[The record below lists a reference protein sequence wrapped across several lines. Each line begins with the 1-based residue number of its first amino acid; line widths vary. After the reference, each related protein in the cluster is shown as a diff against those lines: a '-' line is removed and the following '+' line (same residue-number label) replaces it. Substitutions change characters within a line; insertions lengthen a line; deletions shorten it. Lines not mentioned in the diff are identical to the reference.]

1 MAFANYPLATLTDT
15 LTTATDL
22 KITAYDKLLQERAL
36 PEDIFFTFGGN
47 YSDKM
52 KSVPNGIFMK
62 IPGAMA
68 QAYKATFPLLM
79 PLVGSAEYCIGTD
92 PITNAEEQILKEF
105 VAYYNDYDKSVKN
118 FLYGIEAI
126 QVSAYDILGKVTPQ
140 LGLFMKELYGYWLR
154 YALINGISPN
164 LASSPVSLSV
174 VPHPNT
180 LIAGLPGG
188 TSEQP
193 SENYTNNTAL
203 MASII
208 ASGMNACP
216 AGTGGALTPKTI
228 RSALDYFTTNSSKPL
243 KPLDIGG
250 KSMFILT
257 VPTSQKSFLLDP
269 SISGSLGSVWEAVS
283 RYMGQDEASLP
294 QFLGVVD
301 NVILIHDPR
310 APIAVP
316 YGTGSGSSTASG
328 TNAIYVDEY
337 LLPGLNDQR
346 TSLGSTDVMEAC
358 FFLGKGA
365 IADLEP
371 EPVHYETEYQLTK
384 KIQVKNACG
393 SRGFNRMDYDYS
405 TATSTSKINQ
415 SSGIIWARKQTS
427 SW

>member
-1 MAFANYPLATLTDT
+1 MAYVPLVSLSDT
-15 LTTATDL
+15 LTTAVDL

-52 KSVPNGIFMK
+52 KSIPNGIYMK

-79 PLVGSAEYCIGTD
+79 PLSGAAEYGIGTD
-92 PITNAEEQILKEF
+92 PITNAEQQVLKEF
-105 VAYYNDYDKSVKN
+105 IAYYNDYDKSVKN

-126 QVSAYDILGKVTPQ
+126 QVSAYDILGKVTPAIS
-140 LGLFMKELYGYWLR
+140 LFLKEMFGYWIR
-154 YALINGISPN
+154 YCLINGYSPN
-164 LASSPVSLSV
+164 LFASPTPGSLSV

-180 LIAGLPGG
+180 LCAGLA
-188 TSEQP
+188 TTAMQP
-193 SENYTNNTAL
+193 AENYTNNNAL

-208 ASGMNACP
+208 ACAMQNIP
-216 AGTGGALTPKTI
+216 ATTGGALTPKTV
-228 RSALDYFTTNSSKPL
+228 RSALSYFTTGTKHPL

-250 KSMFILT
+250 QSMFILT
-257 VPTSQKSFLLDP
+257 VPTSQKNYILDP
-269 SISGSLGSVWEAVS
+269 SVSGSLGSTWQAIS

-294 QFLGVVD
+294 QYLGTVD

-316 YGTGSGSSTASG
+316 FGTGSGSSTSSG
-328 TNAIYVDEY
+328 TNAVYVDEY

-346 TSLGSTDVMEAC
+346 TALGTTDVMEAC

-365 IADLEP
+365 VADLEP
-371 EPVHYETEYQLTK
+371 EPPHYEMELQMTK
-384 KIQVKNACG
+384 KYQVKNAAG
-393 SRGFNRMDYDYS
+393 SRGFNRMDYDLS

-415 SSGIIWARKQTS
+415 SSGIIWCRKQVG

>member
-1 MAFANYPLATLTDT
+1 MANMPLVTLNDS
-15 LTTATDL
+15 LTNAVDL
-22 KITAYDKLLQERAL
+22 KITAYDKILQERAL

-47 YSDKM
+47 YSDK
-52 KSVPNGIFMK
+52 KKTIPNGIFMK
-62 IPGAMA
+62 IPGEMA
-68 QAYKATFPLLM
+68 QAYKALFPLLM
-79 PLVGSAEYCIGTD
+79 PLSGAPEYGIGTD
-92 PITNAEEQILKEF
+92 PISNAEQQVLKEF
-105 VAYYNDYDKSVKN
+105 VAYYNDWDKSVKN

-140 LGLFMKELYGYWLR
+140 ISLFLKEMFGYWMR
-154 YALINGISPN
+154 YTLINGYSPN
-164 LASSPVSLSV
+164 LLASPTSLSV

-180 LIAGLPGG
+180 LIAGLSA
-188 TSEQP
+188 TSLQP

-208 ASGMNACP
+208 AASMEACP
-216 AGTGGALTPKTI
+216 AGTGGGLTPKTI

-243 KPLDIGG
+243 KPLDFGG
-250 KSMFILT
+250 KPMFILT

-269 SISGSLGSVWEAVS
+269 SISGSLGSVWQAVS

-316 YGTGSGSSTASG
+316 YGTGSGSSTASA
-328 TNAIYVDEY
+328 TNAVYVDEY
-337 LLPGLNDQR
+337 LLPGLNDNR
-346 TSLGSTDVMEAC
+346 TSLGTTNVMEAC
-358 FFLGKGA
+358 FFLGRGA
-365 IADLEP
+365 VADLEP
-371 EPVHYETEYQLTK
+371 QPSHYEIELQMTK
-384 KIQVKNACG
+384 KYQVKNAAG

-415 SSGIIWARKQTS
+415 SSGIIWARKQTG